1 MKSENNGNYNI
12 LRDVENQKINAET
25 SRRKK
30 RSMPQEEDED
40 EEPLNLGVYQKSSIL
55 PILLSHAF
63 VNQDKVEQDD
73 NSAKSTFF
81 RFTFF
86 LIDGSKKKID
96 CLK

>member
-1 MKSENNGNYNI
+1 
-12 LRDVENQKINAET
+12 
-25 SRRKK
+25 
-30 RSMPQEEDED
+30 MPQEEDED

-86 LIDGSKKKID
+86 LIDGSKKKDRLFEMISYNSQVLNRGSMD
-96 CLK
+96 LPV